1 MTSRI
6 GVSCSQDTLKLSWQP
21 TSFHTDHTPQVHP
34 GALDSCNA
42 AEQIDFGPEDEVKE
56 EDYGYDYSEEEDEG
70 EASEARE
77 EAKAMIEAKL
87 SEERQEQQGD
97 EPSYQKEA
105 KKPEP
110 VTKIPPQARNSK
122 SVSEGTNLK
131 PGLLLSLLC
140 LMVVGWV
147 RQ

>member
-1 MTSRI
+1 
-6 GVSCSQDTLKLSWQP
+6 
-21 TSFHTDHTPQVHP
+21 
-34 GALDSCNA
+34 
-42 AEQIDFGPEDEVKE
+42 
-56 EDYGYDYSEEEDEG
+56 
-70 EASEARE
+70 
-77 EAKAMIEAKL
+77 MIEAKL

-105 KKPEP
+105 KKPEA

-122 SVSEGTNLK
+122 SVSEGTNMR

-140 LMVVGWV
+140 LMLGIWV